1 MFIHSLYFDNKKS
14 FRGEI
19 MRDSIIHKIYREKT
33 IRKIED
39 KIKLLGVY
47 NNYDVVT
54 LLNGRLIL
62 TILIFIMTLIFS
74 KYGYLLAPILAIL
87 FYVLS
92 EKIVLDYQIKKRARK
107 LDKEALFFFEVLVLT
122 LEGGRNLKHAL
133 AMTVENIDSEIS
145 EEFKKTLAEV
155 KLGKSLN
162 ESLESMKKRIPSD
175 TINNTLLNMIQ
186 SNTFGNSITSAM
198 YNQID
203 YLRDKQMLDVKAEI
217 AKLPTKVSVIS
228 VLFFV
233 PIMLLIILAPV
244 IIQYVSK

>member
-1 MFIHSLYFDNKKS
+1 
-14 FRGEI
+14 
-19 MRDSIIHKIYREKT
+19 MRDSIIYKIYREKT
-33 IRKIED
+33 INKIND

-47 NNYDVVT
+47 NNYNVEV
-54 LLNGRLIL
+54 LLNSRLLL
-62 TILIFIMTLIFS
+62 TILIFIGTLIFS
-74 KYGYLLAPILAIL
+74 KYGYFLAPILAVL
-87 FYVLS
+87 FYYLS
-92 EKIVLDYQIKKRARK
+92 EKIVLDYQIRRRSHK

-133 AMTVENIDSEIS
+133 SLTVQNIDSEIS
-145 EEFKKTLAEV
+145 EEFKKMLAEV

-175 TINNTLLNMIQ
+175 TINNTILNMMQ
-186 SNTFGNSITSAM
+186 SNTFGNSIIDSM

-203 YLRDKQMLDVKAEI
+203 YLREKQMLDVKAEI

-244 IIQYVSK
+244 LIEYISK

>member
-1 MFIHSLYFDNKKS
+1 
-14 FRGEI
+14 

-33 IRKIED
+33 INKID
-39 KIKLLGVY
+39 AKVKLLGVY
-47 NNYDVVT
+47 NHYDVVT
-54 LLNGRLIL
+54 LLNMRLIL
-62 TILIFIMTLIFS
+62 TILIFIGTLIFS
-74 KYGYLLAPILAIL
+74 KYGYFLAPILAIM

-92 EKIVLDYQIKKRARK
+92 EKIVLDYQIKQRVKK

-133 AMTVENIDSEIS
+133 SLTVENIDSEIS
-145 EEFKKTLAEV
+145 EEFKKMLAEV

-186 SNTFGNSITSAM
+186 SNTFGNSIVDSM

-203 YLRDKQMLDVKAEI
+203 YLREKQMLDVKAEI

-244 IIQYVSK
+244 LIEYISK

>member
-1 MFIHSLYFDNKKS
+1 
-14 FRGEI
+14 
-19 MRDSIIHKIYREKT
+19 MRDSIIYKIYREKT
-33 IRKIED
+33 INRIND

-47 NNYDVVT
+47 NNYNVVV
-54 LLNGRLIL
+54 LLNSRLIL
-62 TILIFIMTLIFS
+62 TVLIFIGALIFS
-74 KYGYLLAPILAIL
+74 KYGYFLAPLLALL
-87 FYVLS
+87 FYYLS
-92 EKIVLDYQIKKRARK
+92 EKIVLDYPIKRRAHK

-133 AMTVENIDSEIS
+133 SLTVQNIDSEIS
-145 EEFKKTLAEV
+145 EEFKKMLAEV

-175 TINNTLLNMIQ
+175 NINNAILNMMQ
-186 SNTFGNSITSAM
+186 SNTFGNSIIDSM

-203 YLRDKQMLDVKAEI
+203 YLREKQMLDVKAEI

-244 IIQYVSK
+244 LIEYISK